1 MGRPNS
7 STADYTHVG
16 RWVSEIDALATH
28 RGRFVKPD
36 GVRERHSAE
45 DFAVL
50 EQGNRP
56 SV

>member
-1 MGRPNS
+1 
-7 STADYTHVG
+7 VG
-16 RWVSEIDALATH
+16 RWVSEIDARPATH
-28 RGRFVKPD
+28 RGRFVNKPD

-50 EQGNRP
+50 EQGDRP